1 MKYIGLDIGTS
12 SCKAS
17 IIDECGTVS
26 MSASREYTLTHPAPG
41 FVEIDPELV
50 WKSVCD
56 ILREIAPASKDTVS
70 IAVSSIGETMV
81 LLDKF
86 DRPIVNG
93 IVYLD
98 NRCQSEIADIM
109 EKIEER
115 ELFEITLVPMNQ
127 MFSLSK
133 LIWYRKHSPKVLEHT
148 SKICLFGDFISYK
161 LCGETATD
169 PATASRTMFFDAVRL
184 AWSDRIA
191 SLFQIPVPKI
201 PKIVPSGTCLG
212 QLLPSVAKETCLSE
226 KLRVLC
232 GAHDQA
238 VATLGSGSIREGMM
252 TLGEGTSESLNLLLH
267 RKKINLATF
276 QKGIAFEPFVDKD
289 LYIMTIGHNAH
300 GICVQWFNE
309 LFKTDSTHN
318 EPSYDCPDDLF
329 FLPFLAK
336 TSVSEPTNISPACFI
351 GLGLTTNQSRL
362 YSAILEGLSFES
374 RVLLNT
380 LQNFGGIIHEIRAT
394 GGGSRSDTLMKLKA
408 NILNQAI
415 TTQRYKDAG
424 ILGLCMIGAVS
435 NGEYNSYAEAAANMI
450 QSSKTFLP
458 DRSYDQKFERYRE
471 IRTMVGKLFRA

>member
-109 EKIEER
+109 TKIGER

-133 LIWYRKHSPKVLEHT
+133 LLWYRKHMPKVLEHI

-169 PATASRTMFFDAVRL
+169 PATASRTMFFDAVR
-184 AWSDRIA
+184 
-191 SLFQIPVPKI
+191 
-201 PKIVPSGTCLG
+201 
-212 QLLPSVAKETCLSE
+212 
-226 KLRVLC
+226 
-232 GAHDQA
+232 
-238 VATLGSGSIREGMM
+238 
-252 TLGEGTSESLNLLLH
+252 
-267 RKKINLATF
+267 
-276 QKGIAFEPFVDKD
+276 
-289 LYIMTIGHNAH
+289 
-300 GICVQWFNE
+300 
-309 LFKTDSTHN
+309 
-318 EPSYDCPDDLF
+318 
-329 FLPFLAK
+329 
-336 TSVSEPTNISPACFI
+336 
-351 GLGLTTNQSRL
+351 
-362 YSAILEGLSFES
+362 
-374 RVLLNT
+374 
-380 LQNFGGIIHEIRAT
+380 
-394 GGGSRSDTLMKLKA
+394 
-408 NILNQAI
+408 
-415 TTQRYKDAG
+415 
-424 ILGLCMIGAVS
+424 
-435 NGEYNSYAEAAANMI
+435 
-450 QSSKTFLP
+450 
-458 DRSYDQKFERYRE
+458 
-471 IRTMVGKLFRA
+471 